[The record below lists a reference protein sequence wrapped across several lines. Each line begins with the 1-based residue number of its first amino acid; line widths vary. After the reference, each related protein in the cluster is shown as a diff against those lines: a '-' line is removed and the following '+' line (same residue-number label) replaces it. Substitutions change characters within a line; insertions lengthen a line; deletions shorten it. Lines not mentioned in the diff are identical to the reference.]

1 MYFNFMFDDYNEA
14 KRVISLYKEA
24 LSEDK
29 IYDETGYTTGYLF
42 RKTGVK

>member
-1 MYFNFMFDDYNEA
+1 MQLDRAIDTAFEVLD
-14 KRVISLYKEA
+14 KEA